1 LTVKCVRLPD
11 VAYDEEV
18 QRIEADLH
26 NDRWADHTSLER
38 ELRGW
43 ARLARE
49 IGTYTAT
56 VDDYTND
63 LCGRDYLDAVMAHAS
78 VGLRSE
84 IDGKVAEMD
93 ETFRQGTVED
103 VGGIL
108 GQFYRV
114 ERKDGWWWRRTPLS
128 GPLADYLAST
138 D

>member
-1 LTVKCVRLPD
+1 M
-11 VAYDEEV
+11 AFEDEKE
-18 QRIEADLH
+18 RIGAGLRNEG
-26 NDRWADHTSLER
+26 WADHTSVE
-38 ELRGW
+38 EQLRAW

-49 IGTYTAT
+49 VSAYPAT

-63 LCGRDYLDAVMAHAS
+63 LCSRDYLDAVMARAS

-84 IDGKVAEMD
+84 IDSELANTD
-93 ETFRQGTVED
+93 ELFRQGTLED
-103 VGGIL
+103 EGALL

-128 GPLADYLAST
+128 GPLAAYLAAS